1 MAARRTTFG
10 KMERDRAKKAKANA
24 KRERRFER
32 GNEPTDGEEPEDAA
46 PPAASGGR
54 MTEAE
59 VIDRLKVLHDKFE
72 DGALGFEDFE
82 EQKAALLARLA
93 VE

>member
-24 KRERRFER
+24 KRERRQER
-32 GNEPTDGEEPEDAA
+32 TTETDEPA
-46 PPAASGGR
+46 PSPLPQPQPGGR
-54 MTEAE
+54 LSEAE
-59 VIDRLKVLHDKFE
+59 VIDRLKVLHDKFD
-72 DGALGFEDFE
+72 DGALGFDDFE

-93 VE
+93 VD